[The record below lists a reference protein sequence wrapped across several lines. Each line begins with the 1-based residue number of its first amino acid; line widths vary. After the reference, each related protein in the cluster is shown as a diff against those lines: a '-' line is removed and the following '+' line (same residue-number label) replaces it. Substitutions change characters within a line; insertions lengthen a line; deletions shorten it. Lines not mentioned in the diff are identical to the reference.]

1 MKKIFNVFAIAAAAV
16 VVTSCNPLDKTYKTI
31 DDNPIPAAASSYT
44 YTVVAADYKLL
55 PTTSTAYKNGV
66 FSTSVD
72 ANTYVP
78 TILAAKY
85 PLAGNG
91 SKATVTYNIATATPQ
106 IKLADSLYTHVAY
119 TLTNADYLLL
129 PNNKYTDFSDAQ
141 VESWLPYAGNPT
153 GAVGTSFGSPAAN
166 TLALLT
172 FNYYASGS
180 TTTQTFSYLYI
191 SSAWKKIYT
200 ITPAQYASIGKGGT
214 NNDFSSSDDATL
226 PSYLNAFLKA
236 DISVMATAK
245 VGDLQYVSYKY
256 YATATKSTY
265 QRVMVLQFD
274 GTNWTTGA
282 VTTTVSNTFSKTNGT
297 WASQVIISYT
307 LNSADI
313 ELIANSTAGTAD
325 ARTNLES
332 YKDFDSAWGVADLD
346 AAMIIVL
353 TADYPSPQSGAIY
366 SVTYPKYSGSAP
378 NPLNFLWDGTKW
390 VAQQ

>member
-1 MKKIFNVFAIAAAAV
+1 MKKILNVFAIAAAAV
-16 VVTSCNPLDKTYKTI
+16 VITSCNPLDKTYKTI
-31 DDNPIPAAASSYT
+31 DDNPIPAGASSYT
-44 YTVVAADYKLL
+44 YTVAAADFKLL
-55 PTTSTAYKNGV
+55 PSTSSAYVNGV

-106 IKLADSLYTHVAY
+106 IKLTDSLFKDVAY
-119 TLTNADYLLL
+119 TLTASDYLLL
-129 PNNKYTDFSDAQ
+129 PNNKYADFSDAQ

-153 GAVGTSFGSPAAN
+153 NAVGTSFGSPVGN

-172 FNYYASGS
+172 FNYYATG
-180 TTTQTFSYLYI
+180 TTTVQTFSYLYI
-191 SSAWKKIYT
+191 NSAWKKIYT

-214 NNDFSSSDDATL
+214 NNDFSSGDAPNLAAYFNT
-226 PSYLNAFLKA
+226 FLKA
-236 DISVMATAK
+236 DPSVMATAK
-245 VGDLQYVSYKY
+245 VGDFQYVSYKY
-256 YATATKSTY
+256 YVSAANTF
-265 QRVMVLQFD
+265 QRVMTLQFD

-282 VTTTVSNTFSKTNGT
+282 VTTTVTSTFSKTNGS
-297 WASQVIISYT
+297 WASQKIISYT

-313 ELIANSTAGTAD
+313 ELIANSTAGTSD

-346 AAMIIVL
+346 AAMIVVL
-353 TADYPSPQSGAIY
+353 TADYTAPETGAIY

-378 NPLNFLWDGTKW
+378 NPLNFLWDGSKW